1 MYVTDINVRSAAGAS
16 GARLSAQVIGPLVV
30 RRGNRTLTPKELGGP
45 RQRQILEILL
55 LHLGTPVSKNR
66 LVDLIWGAQAPAAA
80 LANLESYVSVL
91 RRHLQPGEGRS
102 GPLKTTN
109 GGYVMDDSMVDLDL
123 SGFDRLLDAA
133 RRSSVQEAY
142 TMLRRAL
149 EVASAPLLENE
160 LGCEWIESQRSAYAA
175 RVVEARVLV
184 AEAGLELGRCQDSV
198 AQARNVLADDP
209 LNERAWT
216 VLVLGLER
224 SGRHVEGLQEYDRCR
239 RTLGEEL
246 GCAPAPA
253 VQDAYERLLRATA
266 GSETELGQVLS
277 ALLLLHGHA
286 EASAGRLDAR
296 GLRSQRRAAAVI
308 QQFLGRIMEPAVLVP
323 MAS

>member
-1 MYVTDINVRSAAGAS
+1 
-16 GARLSAQVIGPLVV
+16 LSVQVIGPLVV
-30 RRGNRTLTPKELGGP
+30 RRGSRTLTSKELGGP
-45 RQRQILEILL
+45 RQRRILEILL
-55 LHLGTPVSKNR
+55 LQLGAPVSKNR
-66 LVDLIWGAQAPAAA
+66 LVDLLWGADAPAAA

-91 RRHLQPGEGRS
+91 RRHLQPGEGRN

-109 GGYVMDDSMVDLDL
+109 GGYVMDGSMVDLDL

-133 RRSSVQEAY
+133 RHSSVQEAY
-142 TMLRRAL
+142 PMLRRAL
-149 EVASAPLLENE
+149 KMASAPLLENE
-160 LGCEWIESQRSAYAA
+160 PDGEWIEFQRSAYST
-175 RVVEARVLV
+175 RVVEARALA
-184 AEAGLELGRCQDSV
+184 AEAGLELGLCQESV
-198 AQARNVLADDP
+198 AQARDVLASDP

-253 VQDAYERLLRATA
+253 VQAAYERLLQATA
-266 GSETELGQVLS
+266 GSESELGQVLS
-277 ALLLLHGHA
+277 ALLLLHGHT
-286 EASAGRLDAR
+286 EETAGRRDAR
-296 GLRSQRRAAAVI
+296 DLQSQRRAAAVI
-308 QQFLGRIMEPAVLVP
+308 QQFVGRILEPAVLVP